1 MRQVEKIN
9 LRINSM
15 PAKTSRDAS
24 LCGVVG
30 SGNLEILFRK
40 SDEEDA
46 CLFEVSTSANGF
58 STTWKSV
65 LQDFAENNAVG
76 GVKVSINDMG
86 ATPAV
91 VTLRLGQGLAMYM
104 EAK

>member
-1 MRQVEKIN
+1 MEKIKQ
-9 LRINSM
+9 RIKSA
-15 PAKTSRDAS
+15 PANASKDAS

-40 SDEEDA
+40 GDLEDA
-46 CLFEVSTSANGF
+46 CLFEVNTSANGF
-58 STTWKSV
+58 SKTWEAV
-65 LQDFAENNAVG
+65 LKDFAENNAIG
-76 GVKVSINDMG
+76 GLMVSINDMG

-91 VTLRLGQGLAMYM
+91 VTLRLGQGLAMYT